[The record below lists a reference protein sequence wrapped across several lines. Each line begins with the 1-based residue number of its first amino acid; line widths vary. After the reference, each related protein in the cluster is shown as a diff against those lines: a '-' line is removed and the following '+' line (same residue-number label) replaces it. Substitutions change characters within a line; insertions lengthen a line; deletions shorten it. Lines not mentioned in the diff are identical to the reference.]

1 MPKFIDS
8 FNAIALHPLWVSDCQ
23 IENEDLPLQGLRV
36 LDLSQGIAGPYC
48 GLVLAQQGAQVIKV
62 EPPEGDWSRHMG
74 RQQDGMS
81 AIFLSC
87 NSGKKGL
94 CINARTPEGK
104 QQLLE
109 LAAQADVVIQNYRP
123 GVAERM
129 GVGWE
134 ALSQRNPGLVY
145 ISITGWGNSG
155 PMAKVP
161 TLDTTMQAA
170 SGMMHANRSADGQP
184 RRVGLYVIDLTT
196 GLYAAQAG
204 MAALLRQAR
213 TGLGRHVH
221 VSMLQAAAA
230 LQNYLVVDAVLYPGS
245 ESAVNAPTGIFTTAD
260 DKPLYISMLNDAMF
274 ERLAQAMGLT
284 DWQQDHS
291 LQTSSGRLPRAQE
304 LVAQLQACVGQDSLA
319 HWSEVLAKHD
329 ILFAA
334 VRTPVDLLSDLQSQH
349 VQLYAQQMVDGVGT
363 IPLVALPGGSGSA
376 VLAAAPRLG
385 QHNTQL

>member
-8 FNAIALHPLWVSDCQ
+8 FTGIALHPLWASDCQ

-260 DKPLYISMLNDAMF
+260 DK
-274 ERLAQAMGLT
+274 
-284 DWQQDHS
+284 
-291 LQTSSGRLPRAQE
+291 
-304 LVAQLQACVGQDSLA
+304 
-319 HWSEVLAKHD
+319 
-329 ILFAA
+329 
-334 VRTPVDLLSDLQSQH
+334 
-349 VQLYAQQMVDGVGT
+349 
-363 IPLVALPGGSGSA
+363 
-376 VLAAAPRLG
+376 
-385 QHNTQL
+385 